1 FAKRP
6 AERETDRPSGGR
18 QPGAPAP
25 APTCALVLREQHLA
39 RPDRRIGPRE
49 EDRVGGGGRPDG
61 LDGAHALAIL
71 AWEPIADLRGLERFG
86 RLGDA
91 VATIAHRVHRDAE
104 GLERPGGFPDGA
116 PADAER
122 TRELLARVE
131 SSVRERREDARRE
144 RRGTARRP
152 TGRSASRAGHQ
163 AGPRR
168 APKSHSLR
176 ARDSVPARLRAMVD
190 PCVERIRAP

>member
-71 AWEPIADLRGLERFG
+71 AWEPIADLRGLERLG

-122 TRELLARVE
+122 TPELLAREE
-131 SSVRERREDARRE
+131 SSVRERRADARRE

-152 TGRSASRAGHQ
+152 TGRAASRAGHQ

-168 APKSHSLR
+168 APKRHSPPARDGAAAR
-176 ARDSVPARLRAMVD
+176 ARGVGERG
-190 PCVERIRAP
+190 VEEM